1 MQDMDAEIPFSLYE
15 DSNEQG
21 DHWVNPC
28 SIMKIDLPERNN
40 I

>member
-1 MQDMDAEIPFSLYE
+1 MQNIDTEILFCLY

-21 DHWVNPC
+21 GQWVNPC